1 MGWGKTDGGS
11 DISSPLEYRLR
22 LPSSVRPLGTPKEIN
37 PNQNYLRAK
46 DQWQDWSLRSRSGR
60 WGHDAILDIKNQNR
74 TVASIERGSNDGID
88 HRSYTFTPNGQTI
101 ISGGA
106 NGNLTAYQRDGSK
119 IGDYVGHT
127 GDVWAV
133 AVSANGRFLLS
144 GSDDQTV
151 RLWNVETRENLLTL
165 FHGSNGE
172 WVAWT
177 ESGHYAASPNGD
189 KMIGWH
195 LNKGVAHAADYI
207 TAARL
212 SKSLNRPDIVAN
224 TVRLRSVK
232 QALAKAELTD
242 FNLERLIN
250 DALP

>member
-1 MGWGKTDGGS
+1 
-11 DISSPLEYRLR
+11 
-22 LPSSVRPLGTPKEIN
+22 
-37 PNQNYLRAK
+37 
-46 DQWQDWSLRSRSGR
+46 
-60 WGHDAILDIKNQNR
+60 
-74 TVASIERGSNDGID
+74 
-88 HRSYTFTPNGQTI
+88 
-101 ISGGA
+101 
-106 NGNLTAYQRDGSK
+106 
-119 IGDYVGHT
+119 
-127 GDVWAV
+127 
-133 AVSANGRFLLS
+133 
-144 GSDDQTV
+144 V